1 MRLALTGLPSSGV
14 KTIYSAIS
22 GHAEAGGIQSGAS
35 GQTRLSVLKV
45 PDPRLDLLAE
55 IFKPRKV
62 VPASVELAEFPGLF
76 GGAKLESQSVAKAR
90 EADALA
96 LVLRCFESDV
106 APHPAGSVDPGRDLG
121 NFFSEMVLADLA
133 VAEGRLK
140 RLASSVKR
148 RDNEDDLAEHALL
161 TRVREMLEGG
171 QGLRQGQLQLAQ
183 EHKRLRGFGFLT
195 AKPVLL
201 ILNIGESQLGE
212 EEDLAASFQGRAEQ
226 VEALCGSL
234 ESELAQ
240 LDEEEQAEFMSD
252 FGVEELAAPRVLAAA
267 YRTLDLR
274 TFLTYGEDEA
284 RAWNVRA
291 GQTALAAAGKIH
303 TDLARGFI
311 RAEVIAWQD
320 FEQHREIKAVKAA
333 GKFRLE
339 GKEYVV
345 QEGDLIIIRH
355 SS

>member
-1 MRLALTGLPSSGV
+1 MRLALTGLPLSGV
-14 KTIYSAIS
+14 KTIYSAITGHVES
-22 GHAEAGGIQSGAS
+22 GGLHSGAS
-35 GQTRLSVLKV
+35 GQARLSVLKV
-45 PDPRLDLLAE
+45 PDPRLDLLAG

-62 VPASVELAEFPGLF
+62 VPATVELTEFPGLF
-76 GGAKLESQSVAKAR
+76 GGAQAESQSMAKAR

-106 APHPAGSVDPGRDLG
+106 APHPAGSVDAGRDLT
-121 NFFSEMVLADLA
+121 NLLSDMALADLA
-133 VAEGRLK
+133 VVENRLE

-161 TRVREMLEGG
+161 SRIRGVLEEG
-171 QGLRQGQLQLAQ
+171 QGVRQAPLQK
-183 EHKRLRGFGFLT
+183 EERKRLRGFGFLT
-195 AKPVLL
+195 AKPMLL
-201 ILNIGESQLGE
+201 ILNIGEGQLGK
-212 EEDLAASFQGRAEQ
+212 EEDLTASFQGRAKQ
-226 VEALCGSL
+226 VEALCASL
-234 ESELAQ
+234 EAELAQ
-240 LDEEEQAEFMSD
+240 LDEAEQAEFMGD
-252 FGVEELAAPRVLAAA
+252 FGVDELAAPRVLAAA

-274 TFLTYGEDEA
+274 TFLTYGEDEV

-291 GQTALAAAGKIH
+291 GETALDAAGKIH
-303 TDLARGFI
+303 SDLARGFI
-311 RAEVIAWQD
+311 RAEVIGWQD
-320 FEQHREIKAVKAA
+320 FEQHQGIKAVKAA

>member
-1 MRLALTGLPSSGV
+1 MRLALTGLPLSGV
-14 KTIYSAIS
+14 KSIHSAIT
-22 GHAEAGGIQSGAS
+22 GHAEAGGLHSGAA
-35 GQTRLSVLKV
+35 GQARISVLQV

-55 IFKPRKV
+55 TFKPRKV
-62 VPASVELAEFPGLF
+62 VHATVELAEFPGLF
-76 GGAKLESQSVAKAR
+76 GAAKLDNQNVAKTR
-90 EADALA
+90 EAEALA
-96 LVLRCFESDV
+96 LVLRCFESEV
-106 APHPAGSVDPGRDLG
+106 APHPTGSIDAGRDLD
-121 NFFSEMVLADLA
+121 NLYSEMVLADLA
-133 VAEGRLK
+133 VVEGRLQ

-161 TRVREMLEGG
+161 TRIRQVLEEG
-171 QGLRQGQLQLAQ
+171 QGVRQTQLQAQ
-183 EHKRLRGFGFLT
+183 ERKRLRGFGFLT
-195 AKPVLL
+195 AKPMLI

-212 EEDLAASFQGRAEQ
+212 EEELAAPFRGRADQ

-240 LDEEEQAEFMSD
+240 LDEGERAEFMSD
-252 FGVEELAAPRVLAAA
+252 FGVEELAAPLVLAAA

-274 TFLTYGEDEA
+274 TFFTYSEDEV

-291 GQTALAAAGKIH
+291 GQTAKDAAGKVH